1 MGNSSRHSSPGGTN
15 PEAEPFTPASQDKPA
30 ISKQPASFKRGV
42 RPPEEFLA
50 QLKSMEITKK
60 IEAAGTDRRI
70 ILKNLPE
77 DAKLTDVFCLIFNGQ
92 VDQVTME
99 GREASVDF
107 ISSESAKAYYEKV
120 SGGILVG
127 EHLITVERGVSP
139 KLTAHI
145 VNCLKTHTT
154 RVVHAIVPSQM
165 TMEQL
170 RDAAKGMN
178 IEHIEYHDEPDKV

>member
-1 MGNSSRHSSPGGTN
+1 MQYSGFRDNI
-15 PEAEPFTPASQDKPA
+15 PA
-30 ISKQPASFKRGV
+30 
-42 RPPEEFLA
+42 LA
-50 QLKSMEITKK
+50 ALLLVHPLL
-60 IEAAGTDRRI
+60 R
-70 ILKNLPE
+70 
-77 DAKLTDVFCLIFNGQ
+77 
-92 VDQVTME
+92 
-99 GREASVDF
+99 
-107 ISSESAKAYYEKV
+107 KAYEKV
-120 SGGILVG
+120 SGGIRVG

-178 IEHIEYHDEPDKV
+178 IEHIEYHYEPDKV